1 MSQSTNLLLTSPS
14 VFVTARP
21 VSDPAV
27 SAVSAVCQR
36 DQFDR
41 SIAAQLNVN
50 MRLVEDSALWQQF
63 FAPLGNAAFTVDQ
76 VLDQLLPL
84 RLHTQFSMLVQELV
98 HVLGF
103 TTPQFSVRTAV
114 DRGRSA
120 GSHPPP
126 RRATARKQI

>member
-1 MSQSTNLLLTSPS
+1 M
-14 VFVTARP
+14 TARP
-21 VSDPAV
+21 VLEAV

-50 MRLVEDSALWQQF
+50 MQRVEDTQQWRQF
-63 FAPLGNAAFTVDQ
+63 FAPLGNAALSVDQ

-84 RLHTQFSMLVQELV
+84 TLHTQFSMVVQELV

-103 TTPQFSVRTAV
+103 TTPQFSVRTRCSVSPLTA
-114 DRGRSA
+114 RS
-120 GSHPPP
+120 PL
-126 RRATARKQI
+126 RRAIARNRI